1 MLDPI
6 EAVMSVLDPN
16 PASVEAIL
24 DRVSWPTVG
33 SNGVI
38 SDTTLAD
45 YQHHDVSGREWVAVT
60 EWVRPYTDR
69 TEFWFGPIV
78 EIKGDRLALDVG
90 FLLWVDLGRSDVRR
104 VPGGVA

>member
-1 MLDPI
+1 MTALDD
-6 EAVMSVLDPN
+6 VMSVLDPN

-33 SNGVI
+33 STGVI
-38 SDTTLAD
+38 SDTRLAD

-60 EWVRPYTDR
+60 EWVRPYTDKV
-69 TEFWFGPIV
+69 EHWWGPVVDIV
-78 EIKGDRLALDVG
+78 GDRFALDVG
-90 FLLWVDLGRSDVRR
+90 FVLWVDLGRADVRR